1 MNKNFLAVLG
11 KIVFAAASLGIWASA
26 EVALAYAA
34 SASTSPTNPQVAEQV
49 LAEKPATREPARR
62 REATPTREP
71 ARRRQATPT
80 REPARRREA
89 VQNNFDLP
97 EVITNGVLENLSQQ
111 TGIEISALRIVAAQ
125 QETWPD
131 GCLGIASA
139 GIVCSKALVPGW
151 RVVVGSDRQSWVYRT
166 NLTGSL
172 IKLDPTASNN
182 VAAAPPPPLPRASQP
197 TRLPAPPSRRQTTAT
212 ASGQSGE
219 PLPPVEL
226 SQSEIPQ
233 SQGSTLIEEPAAA
246 LADANRSVQ
255 RSNEPTAT
263 REEPVTRRNEVVTA
277 RPQPASRLDEP
288 TATRPQPASRLDE
301 STATRPQPASR
312 LDEPTATRPQPASR
326 LDEPTATRPQP
337 ASRPPQQ
344 TTAVA
349 TSPRRTTPPPPR
361 QNGTENRSGFSLMI
375 RQPSETLPNP
385 IARVSLKSKNGN
397 NYAPERLIGDYRY
410 RLDRRA
416 QFRGGMNAGDRIVVR
431 LYDNEN
437 RSIGYSEFEVLSENA
452 AVNLILPERPVLY
465 RMVRTLYGTDADRD
479 GNMDEGTSFYDYYTI
494 LTGTRPGEERVTF
507 LNGVPNTSLTWFQV
521 AGLPLPSRTSAYP
534 ASFGSGEY
542 ALTNQA
548 ISIFRSDMPRVL
560 TAAPGKES
568 RVTNVNNNSTY
579 QVTRLLGNSRSP
591 EPPAPPPQLQVS
603 FADVPSNHWARGFI
617 AELARQEILQGFPD
631 GLYRPNAPV
640 TRAELA
646 SILRKAFDRNKI
658 RNVVAFKDVPTN
670 HWAYPAIREA
680 YEMGFL
686 ETNSSQ
692 GFSPDQKVSR
702 LDVLVALGRGLK
714 YSVGGSADS
723 VLRVYRDASSIPRSD
738 RDVIAAVTQRDMVV
752 SYPNVNYLYPGR
764 VATRAEVAAL
774 IYRALVSI
782 GKAEEI
788 VSPYVV
794 VADSTPNNTQ
804 VREGSGSDRQRSNT
818 RDRR

>member
-11 KIVFAAASLGIWASA
+11 KIVFAATSLGIWASA
-26 EVALAYAA
+26 EVAIAYAA
-34 SASTSPTNPQVAEQV
+34 SASTSPTNPAVAAQV
-49 LAEKPATREPARR
+49 LAEQPARREPARR

-71 ARRRQATPT
+71 ARRREATPT

-111 TGIEISALRIVAAQ
+111 TGMEISALRIVAAQ

-131 GCLGIASA
+131 GCLGIASP

-172 IKLDPTASNN
+172 IKLDPTASEN
-182 VAAAPPPPLPRASQP
+182 VAATPPPPLPRASQP
-197 TRLPAPPSRRQTTAT
+197 TRLPAPPSRRQTTAS

-233 SQGSTLIEEPAAA
+233 SEGSTLIEEPAAA

-255 RSNEPTAT
+255 R
-263 REEPVTRRNEVVTA
+263 RNEATPP
-277 RPQPASRLDEP
+277 RPQPPSRLEEP
-288 TATRPQPASRLDE
+288 TPPRPQPPSRPE
-301 STATRPQPASR
+301 EPTPPRPQPV
-312 LDEPTATRPQPASR
+312 
-326 LDEPTATRPQP
+326 
-337 ASRPPQQ
+337 SRPPQQ
-344 TTAVA
+344 TTAIA
-349 TSPRRTTPPPPR
+349 TPPRRTAPPPPR

-375 RQPSETLPNP
+375 RQPLETLPNP

-437 RSIGYSEFEVLSENA
+437 RSIGYSEFELLSENA
-452 AVNLILPERPVLY
+452 AVNLILPERPLLY
-465 RMVRTLYGTDADRD
+465 RMVRTLYGIDADRD

-542 ALTNQA
+542 AVTNQA

-568 RVTNVNNNSTY
+568 RITNVSNNSTY
-579 QVTRLLGNSRSP
+579 QVTRNSVSSRSP
-591 EPPAPPPQLQVS
+591 QDPPAPPPQLQVS

-658 RNVVAFKDVPTN
+658 RDVVAFKDVPTN

-686 ETNSSQ
+686 ETNSTQ

-714 YSVGGSADS
+714 YSAGGSVDS

-738 RDVIAAVTQRDMVV
+738 RDIIAAVTQRDMVV

-764 VATRAEVAAL
+764 LATRAEVAAL

-794 VADSTPNNTQ
+794 VAESTPNNTQ
-804 VREGSGSDRQRSNT
+804 VREGSRSDRQRTNT